1 MVEPFIMEEAGGEAE
16 ERDLDGELATGLPTW
31 LGLTIVEL
39 SCICICGLKSL
50 LVRVLEVL

>member
-39 SCICICGLKSL
+39 SCICGLKSL